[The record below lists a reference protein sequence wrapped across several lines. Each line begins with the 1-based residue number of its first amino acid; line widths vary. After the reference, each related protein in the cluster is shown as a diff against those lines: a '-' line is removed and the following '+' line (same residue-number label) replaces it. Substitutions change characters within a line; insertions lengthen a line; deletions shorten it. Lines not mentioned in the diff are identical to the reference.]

1 VLKNKLGLRDQGE
14 LSAFEAL
21 SVAVRAEEPLPVGR
35 FSAAHY
41 CAVHRHL
48 FQDVYGW
55 AGRYRTVRMT
65 KDRSP
70 FCFPENIGGE
80 MRKLFAR
87 LQRADLLRG
96 REAKAF
102 AAEAATFL
110 SDLNAIH
117 PFREG
122 NGRTQLTFTALLAS
136 QAGHPLKLSRLDP
149 ARFLQAMI
157 ASFFGDEAPLRLQ
170 LQDLVLD

>member
-1 VLKNKLGLRDQGE
+1 VREEGLSVDFYDAEADRYCYAGTTVLKNKLGLRDQGE

-70 FCFPENIGGE
+70 F
-80 MRKLFAR
+80 
-87 LQRADLLRG
+87 
-96 REAKAF
+96 
-102 AAEAATFL
+102 
-110 SDLNAIH
+110 
-117 PFREG
+117 
-122 NGRTQLTFTALLAS
+122 
-136 QAGHPLKLSRLDP
+136 
-149 ARFLQAMI
+149 
-157 ASFFGDEAPLRLQ
+157 
-170 LQDLVLD
+170 